1 MSRRKRRSA
10 KPKPAVPA
18 PPVAEPPPAA
28 APLPP
33 KPRRW
38 FLATMIV
45 LEAAWLLFL
54 VALILRLPGFTVT
67 SI

>member
-1 MSRRKRRSA
+1 
-10 KPKPAVPA
+10 
-18 PPVAEPPPAA
+18 
-28 APLPP
+28 
-33 KPRRW
+33 
-38 FLATMIV
+38 MIV